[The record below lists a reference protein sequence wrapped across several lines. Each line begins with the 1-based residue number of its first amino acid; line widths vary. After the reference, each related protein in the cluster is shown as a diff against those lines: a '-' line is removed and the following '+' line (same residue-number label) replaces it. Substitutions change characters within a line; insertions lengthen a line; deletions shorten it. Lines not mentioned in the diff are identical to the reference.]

1 MSDDVKNM
9 LLGAGL
15 TTFGFIL
22 TMIWDLYKSNSESSN
37 KEKRLKS
44 LLSNDIKKLKE
55 RLAKLDEIVR
65 DELEVMNNNQTL
77 VLSLPHLNLMY
88 PGILL
93 IERPKFLE
101 SNNSLAEK
109 LFELEVETS
118 YLNELIAAREA
129 HKTNNGAMTNYMS
142 RLKTQNEVIL
152 TYILRVQECLNSEEL
167 KYCSTL

>member
-9 LLGAGL
+9 LIGAGL
-15 TTFGFIL
+15 TAFGFIL
-22 TMIWDLYKSNSESSN
+22 TMIWDVHKSTSESRG

-44 LLSNDIKKLKE
+44 LLANDIKKLKE
-55 RLAKLDEIVR
+55 RLARLNAIIR
-65 DELEVMNNNQTL
+65 NELEVMNNNQTL
-77 VLSLPHLNLMY
+77 VLSLPHLDLMY

-101 SNNSLAEK
+101 NNNSLIEE

-118 YLNELIAAREA
+118 YLNELISARES
-129 HKTNNGAMTNYMS
+129 HKINNGAMTNYMS

-152 TYILRVQECLNSEEL
+152 SYVLKLQECLNKEEL
-167 KYCSTL
+167 KKL